1 MENKKN
7 PKVDL
12 ERYRGLF
19 FATAL
24 TMVLLLVYLVINYKK
39 ENTINAKLYSASQ
52 SEFQTEFEPE
62 IGLAI
67 KQKVK
72 PKAEKIVPVKDE
84 TEIPDT
90 SQTELPDEN
99 TGTQKQNTGKS
110 SKHDPLRS
118 AEIMPEYPGGT
129 AALKRDLAKVIRL
142 PNEISSG
149 KVSGTVY
156 VQFVVTNQ
164 GEVDELEIKK
174 SLHRQLDKE
183 VIQAL
188 KSVKRF
194 KPATQNG
201 KPVAV
206 YFILPLSFNL

>member
-19 FATAL
+19 FTTAL
-24 TMVLLLVYLVINYKK
+24 TMVLLLVFLVINYKK
-39 ENTINAKLYSASQ
+39 ENTINSKLYSVSQ
-52 SEFQTEFEPE
+52 SEFPAEFEPE
-62 IGLAI
+62 IGLAV

-72 PKAEKIVPVKDE
+72 PKAEKIVRVKDE

-90 SQTELPDEN
+90 SKTEVPDEN
-99 TGTQKQNTGKS
+99 TGTQKQSTGKS

-118 AEIMPEYPGGT
+118 AEIMPEYPGGI
-129 AALKRDLAKVIRL
+129 AALKRDLAKAIRL
-142 PNEISSG
+142 PDEISSG
-149 KVSGTVY
+149 KISGTVY

-174 SLHRQLDKE
+174 SLYRELDQE
-183 VIQAL
+183 VINAL
-188 KSVKRF
+188 SSVKKF
-194 KPATQNG
+194 KPASQNG